1 MYSSTVVLASR
12 DPVLRKTIKGILLA
26 TDRTVVG
33 EAEDSVSAL
42 KMIRTRQPD
51 LVIIDEDLKN
61 SSGLEVAGIAGQ
73 DRLAPV
79 VYVTDYHGRGPKAAL
94 KELWIFALVA
104 KPVDEINLLLAIEMA
119 EAGFYKLREMEKEI
133 IQLKET
139 LQTRKAV
146 ERAKG
151 ILMETMGVSESE
163 AFKRIQKQ
171 SMDRRTSMRVVAD
184 AIIMAHDLQA
194 GGRVRK
200 KS

>member
-1 MYSSTVVLASR
+1 VYSSTVVVASR
-12 DPVLRKTIKGILLA
+12 DPALRKAMKSIIQT

-51 LVIIDEDLKN
+51 VVVIDEDLKN
-61 SSGLEVAGIAGQ
+61 SSGLEVAAVVGQ

-79 VYVTDYHGRGPKAAL
+79 VYVTSYPGRSLSAV
-94 KELWIFALVA
+94 KESSIFALVA
-104 KPVDEINLLLAIEMA
+104 KPVDEPNLVLAMEMA
-119 EAGFYKLREMEKEI
+119 EAGFHKFQEMEKEI
-133 IQLKET
+133 AQLKET
-139 LQTRKAV
+139 LAGRKAV

-151 ILMETMGVSESE
+151 ILMETLGISEGE

-184 AIIMAHDLQA
+184 AIVMAHDLQT
-194 GGRVRK
+194 GGRPRK
-200 KS
+200 KT

>member
-12 DPVLRKTIKGILLA
+12 DPLLRKTIKGILLT

-33 EAEDSVSAL
+33 EAEDQVTAL
-42 KMIRTRQPD
+42 KMIRIRQPD
-51 LVIIDEDLKN
+51 LVIVDEDLKN
-61 SSGLEVAGIAGQ
+61 SSGLEVATIAGQ

-79 VYVTDYHGRGPKAAL
+79 VYVTTYPGHAPADAL
-94 KELWIFALVA
+94 KELWIFGLVP
-104 KPVDEINLLLAIEMA
+104 KPVDEVYLLLSIEMA
-119 EAGFYKLREMEKEI
+119 EAGFHKLREMEKEI
-133 IQLKET
+133 AQLKET
-139 LQTRKAV
+139 LQSRKAV

-151 ILMETMGVSESE
+151 ILMETMGISEAE

-194 GGRVRK
+194 GAMVRK

>member
-12 DPVLRKTIKGILLA
+12 DPALRKTIKGILLT
-26 TDRTVVG
+26 TDRSVVG
-33 EAEDSVSAL
+33 EAEDQVTAL

-61 SSGLEVAGIAGQ
+61 SSGLEVAIIAGQ

-79 VYVTDYHGRGPKAAL
+79 VYITGHPGHSSAAAL

-104 KPVDEINLLLAIEMA
+104 KPVDEVHLLLSIAMA
-119 EAGFYKLREMEKEI
+119 EAGFHKLREMEKEI
-133 IQLKET
+133 AQLKET
-139 LQTRKAV
+139 LQSRKAV

-151 ILMETMGVSESE
+151 ILMETLAISESE

-194 GGRVRK
+194 GGRARK
-200 KS
+200 KL